1 MNKIIWLIAHEP
13 QYLFVRTAGAFSEA
27 LSRLTN
33 NRYDIEVLTVKEY
46 QQKYDQDFE
55 ESTDLF
61 DHIRSNKIHM
71 SQTQVHRFSRWD
83 VNYRV
88 FDMPFLFRDHDH
100 ATSVFEGDL
109 GKSFGKRLAEK
120 SGMRGLCF
128 TYSGGWRIVGS
139 NKPINSVDEL
149 AGLKIRV
156 NGNPV
161 NADFMNFLGASALP
175 MYTYGY
181 DEIDEGLLD
190 AAETTYIRFLGKH
203 ILKTNHNMFLTSIV
217 INDEFWRS
225 LSESDQQAF
234 SEAATETARL
244 ERQWSIE
251 DAEKFESKCLEN
263 SVTITDITE
272 EQKEYLKN
280 TSQGVYDKWKQYFL
294 PGLVHAIK
302 STH

>member
-13 QYLFVRTAGAFSEA
+13 QHLFLRTARAFSES

-33 NRYDIEVLTVKEY
+33 NKYSIEILTVSEY
-46 QQKYDQDFE
+46 QEKYDQDFE
-55 ESTDLF
+55 EGTDLF
-61 DHIRSNKIHM
+61 DHIKSNKIQM
-71 SQTQVHRFSRWD
+71 SQTQVHRFGSWD

-100 ATSVFEGDL
+100 ATNVFEGDL
-109 GKSFGKRLAEK
+109 GKSFCERLAKK

-139 NKPINSVDEL
+139 NKPIDNVNNLS
-149 AGLKIRV
+149 GLKIRV

-161 NADFMNFLGASALP
+161 NADFMNSLGASALP

-181 DEIDEGLLD
+181 DQINEGLLD

-203 ILKTNHNMFLTSIV
+203 ILKTNHNMFLTSVV
-217 INDEFWRS
+217 INDEFYKS
-225 LSESDQQAF
+225 LLEQDQRAF
-234 SEAATETARL
+234 SEAAVETARL

-251 DAEKFESKCLEN
+251 DAEKFESRCLEN
-263 SVTITDITE
+263 SITITDITP
-272 EQKEYLKN
+272 EQKAHLEK
-280 TSQGVYDKWKQYFL
+280 TSLAVYDKWNQYFL
-294 PGLVHAIK
+294 PGLVDAIK
-302 STH
+302 TVH